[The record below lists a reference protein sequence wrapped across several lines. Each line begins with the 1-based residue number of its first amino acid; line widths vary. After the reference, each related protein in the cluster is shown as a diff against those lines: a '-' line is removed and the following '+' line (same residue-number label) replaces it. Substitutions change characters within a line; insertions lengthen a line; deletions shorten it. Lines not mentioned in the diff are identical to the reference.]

1 MNVDAL
7 LDRLDGVRPAG
18 AGQFNAQCPS
28 HLDRHA
34 SLSVGETVD
43 RIVLHCHAGCGPN
56 AILES
61 LGLSWRDVFLDTPDL
76 APRRNG
82 PVTIP
87 KPRPRAVSRRRDESR
102 VSLPPAPILASWTAS
117 VGAVAGRLFEL
128 KGWTLPTLQAL
139 EIGWDGGRVTIPVRD
154 ADGLLLTVVRYLP
167 GRKPKMLAL
176 NGRGRH
182 LYPAPEDV
190 AFFDDPFGAVWLV
203 EGEPDAIS
211 AYELGIPAVA
221 VPGVSK
227 WSDEWTERFEGRV
240 VTVCMDC
247 DAAGRACAAERADML
262 HSVGVE
268 VRVVDLDPNRTDGW
282 DLGDALTGATR
293 EGRLDDLKAYLARLE
308 ADAWR

>member
-182 LYPAPEDV
+182 LYPAPE
-190 AFFDDPFGAVWLV
+190 FFDEADALWLV
-203 EGEPDAIS
+203 EGEPDAVS
-211 AYELGIPAVA
+211 GWELGLRAIA
-221 VPGVSK
+221 VPGVAIWK
-227 WSDEWTERFEGRV
+227 DDWPERIRAFGHPRVTVCFDCDFEGRK
-240 VTVCMDC
+240 
-247 DAAGRACAAERADML
+247 AAGERVRQLRSA
-262 HSVGVE
+262 GVE
-268 VRVVDLDPNRTDGW
+268 AQLVDLSPTRNDGF

-293 EGRLDDLKAYLARLE
+293 EGRLDDLRAYLARLE
-308 ADAWR
+308 REAWA